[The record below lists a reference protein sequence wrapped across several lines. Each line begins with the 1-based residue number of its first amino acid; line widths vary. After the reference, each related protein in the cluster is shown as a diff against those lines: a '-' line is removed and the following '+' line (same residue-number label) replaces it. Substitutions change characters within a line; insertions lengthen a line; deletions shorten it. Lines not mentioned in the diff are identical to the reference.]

1 MQVRVVAATH
11 PLWGQSLHATAF
23 KRLNG
28 VLHLVVRLPDGSP
41 GTIPAAATSVW
52 GEPSQTGS
60 AVVLDVE
67 GLRLLRQRVQQ
78 LTATRGQMADTQ
90 RTGK

>member
-1 MQVRVVAATH
+1 MRVRVVAAAY
-11 PLWGQSLHATAF
+11 PLCGQSLHATAF
-23 KRLNG
+23 KRLTG

-52 GEPSQTGS
+52 GETAQTGS

-67 GLRLLRQRVQQ
+67 GLRLLRQRVEL
-78 LTATRGQMADTQ
+78 LTAARGQTAETQQAD
-90 RTGK
+90 K